1 MTVAKRPAPS
11 GDWYTPYF
19 APTTVI
25 IAITVLFLSIE
36 AGKYAGN
43 YFIERDKTAQAG
55 QMTDII
61 LRAPTKAATHGAPA
75 RSHSSTT
82 GKTQHAR
89 PPS

>member
-11 GDWYTPYF
+11 GEWYTPYF

-25 IAITVLFLSIE
+25 IAITVLVLSIE

-55 QMTDII
+55 RTTEIMM
-61 LRAPTKAATHGAPA
+61 RAPTKAAAHGAPA
-75 RSHSSTT
+75 RSHTSSG
-82 GKTQHAR
+82 GKTRPGR